1 MWNNIR
7 KTERFEFVKK
17 SKVEHVVFY
26 PPDTRNNSQDI
37 WLYEDLQTQ
46 AGDPASVTMSPVP
59 MRMRRSLRHQE
70 VVTSL
75 RAPGGH

>member
-7 KTERFEFVKK
+7 ETERFDFVNK

-26 PPDTRNNSQDI
+26 PPDSRNNTGDI

-46 AGDPASVTMSPVP
+46 AGDPGLCDNVPSP
-59 MRMRRSLRHQE
+59 
-70 VVTSL
+70 
-75 RAPGGH
+75 